1 MIEVLTTHAKEYAE
15 IEELVRVL
23 KYTFVPKLK
32 KQQLQNQLVKLVLT
46 VKGLSKFVDA
56 ANVINVCM
64 ADLPGYN
71 GYSGGIFFEA
81 YRYAW
86 ENYGRVDQTTGEV
99 MPFMLLFNN
108 LYKLKRNKLVREKI
122 EEADGLSMKAKE
134 ERMRAFL
141 RQRHL
146 LKPNEPKINVL
157 NLGNVKALLDKA
169 KLGPK
174 AHAEAES
181 IIANCLVSS
190 DVVTDSEG
198 SETLVA
204 QSDSVARSRYE
215 DAESAMLTI
224 VDGVE
229 FALTN
234 TRSLTLQRYI
244 CYYVTLKALS
254 FQPTVGMNTGVYLDK
269 YVDKDL
275 ASYMQRANPF
285 GDETTVLAEYLHQE
299 RETVRKNLRKAQLA
313 LLDYMEQCA

>member
-23 KYTFVPKLK
+23 KFTFVPKLK

-46 VKGLSKFVDA
+46 VKGLNRFVDA
-56 ANVINVCM
+56 TNVINVCM

-71 GYSGGIFFEA
+71 NYSGGVFYEA
-81 YRYAW
+81 YKYAW

-99 MPFMLLFNN
+99 LPFMLLFNN

-122 EEADGLSMKAKE
+122 DEVDGLSMKAKE

-141 RQRHL
+141 RQRRL
-146 LKPNEPKINVL
+146 LQANEPKINVL
-157 NLGNVKALLDKA
+157 NLGNVKALLTKA
-169 KLGPK
+169 NCSPED
-174 AHAEAES
+174 HAQAER
-181 IIANCLVSS
+181 IISNCLVSS
-190 DVVTDSEG
+190 DLVPDSEG
-198 SETLVA
+198 SETLFA
-204 QSDSVARSRYE
+204 QSDSVAGCRYE
-215 DAESAMLTI
+215 DAEGAMLTI

-229 FALTN
+229 FALAHCNSATV
-234 TRSLTLQRYI
+234 QRYI
-244 CYYVTLKALS
+244 RYYVTLKALN
-254 FQPTVGMNTGVYLDK
+254 FAPTVGMSTGVYLDK

-275 ASYMQRANPF
+275 LHYFREEASRA
-285 GDETTVLAEYLHQE
+285 EELTVLAEYLHQE